1 MIHRNLR
8 SYLASS
14 ISMVSSSSA
23 AAALRASAAQ
33 APALNLKAAARRRRS
48 HLLKPLS
55 SSAPLFCH
63 PPAGLK
69 AKPVQFSESA
79 KRRARLSLSPVKVIV
94 RPTNRKS
101 GQHAAARFVSLPTR
115 LARPVAKEVS
125 KSALAAVAPE
135 LEDTPAQYVREAL
148 ELLGTRML
156 AVLASTVTSPVNATN
171 SSSLP
176 NSVSVTTI
184 LPVSESYDLLP
195 THMLAVHSSTSTPL
209 AGPSKPRKVT
219 LFPAHATVLA
229 ANCANLPALPR
240 SIATTT
246 DLRES
251 SIQGLGKEVDAS
263 LPLVPLALPS
273 PETFAQLST
282 FLYTRRA
289 DQLLAS
295 LMPSAPSSST
305 PSTSTDSLDAYAT
318 QLSSL
323 PRPTLL
329 AHALRVH
336 GLWKN
341 ACALGVHDAKLWSV
355 IDSAWTVL
363 VRSMSIGESASTE
376 SL

>member
-1 MIHRNLR
+1 
-8 SYLASS
+8 
-14 ISMVSSSSA
+14 
-23 AAALRASAAQ
+23 
-33 APALNLKAAARRRRS
+33 
-48 HLLKPLS
+48 
-55 SSAPLFCH
+55 
-63 PPAGLK
+63 
-69 AKPVQFSESA
+69 
-79 KRRARLSLSPVKVIV
+79 
-94 RPTNRKS
+94 
-101 GQHAAARFVSLPTR
+101 
-115 LARPVAKEVS
+115 
-125 KSALAAVAPE
+125 
-135 LEDTPAQYVREAL
+135 
-148 ELLGTRML
+148 ML

-171 SSSLP
+171 SSALP
-176 NSVSVTTI
+176 STVPVMTT

-195 THMLAVHSSTSTPL
+195 THMLAVHSSASAPV

-240 SIATTT
+240 STATTT
-246 DLRES
+246 ASRDS

-295 LMPSAPSSST
+295 LMPAAPSSSSSS
-305 PSTSTDSLDAYAT
+305 PSSSNADSLDTYAT

-355 IDSAWTVL
+355 IDSAWMTL
-363 VRSMSIGESASTE
+363 VRAMWMIEPAS
-376 SL
+376 S

>member
-1 MIHRNLR
+1 M
-8 SYLASS
+8 
-14 ISMVSSSSA
+14 
-23 AAALRASAAQ
+23 
-33 APALNLKAAARRRRS
+33 KAAARRRRTQ
-48 HLLKPLS
+48 LLKPLNAS
-55 SSAPLFCH
+55 SQLSYH
-63 PPAGLK
+63 PPTSV
-69 AKPVQFSESA
+69 KPRPVEFSEAA
-79 KRRARLSLSPVKVIV
+79 KRRARLALSPVKVV
-94 RPTNRKS
+94 VQPANKKH
-101 GQHAAARFVSLPTR
+101 GQQAAARFVSLPIR

-125 KSALAAVAPE
+125 RDALAAVSPE
-135 LEDTPAQYVREAL
+135 LADTPAQFVREAL

-156 AVLASTVTSPVNATN
+156 AVLASTATSPVDATN

-176 NSVSVTTI
+176 TTISVTTT
-184 LPVSESYDLLP
+184 LPVSESSDLLP
-195 THMLAVHSSTSTPL
+195 THMLAVHSSASTPV

-229 ANCANLPALPR
+229 ANCVNLPPLPR
-240 SIATTT
+240 STETTT
-246 DLRES
+246 DARES
-251 SIQGLGKEVDAS
+251 PIQGLGKEVDAS

-295 LMPSAPSSST
+295 LMPAAPSSS
-305 PSTSTDSLDAYAT
+305 SKSSDSLDSYAT

-355 IDSAWTVL
+355 IDSAWTTL
-363 VRSMSIGESASTE
+363 VRAMGMVDSASSE
-376 SL
+376 SS